1 MVDPISPLVIPGFIW
16 TIQITELGAWLTTAF
31 LLGTSCNNV
40 TFQPEEEHDA
50 SSVDSQSE

>member
-1 MVDPISPLVIPGFIW
+1 MVDWFIW
-16 TIQITELGAWLTTAF
+16 TIQITELGAWLTTVF
-31 LLGTSCNNV
+31 LGTSCNNV